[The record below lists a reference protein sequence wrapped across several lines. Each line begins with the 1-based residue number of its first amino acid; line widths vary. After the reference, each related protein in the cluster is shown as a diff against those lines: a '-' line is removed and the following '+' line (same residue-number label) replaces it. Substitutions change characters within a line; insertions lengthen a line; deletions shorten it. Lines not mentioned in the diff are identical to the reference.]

1 MSSFFSVATS
11 SRLKNIFVFRDKNE
25 NILNSIRIQFK
36 KKCLENHA
44 ISQIKINKDPYIFL
58 DWEER
63 INNKDVVILMTN

>member
-1 MSSFFSVATS
+1 MSSFVSVATS
-11 SRLKNIFVFRDKNE
+11 SRLKNIFFRDKNE